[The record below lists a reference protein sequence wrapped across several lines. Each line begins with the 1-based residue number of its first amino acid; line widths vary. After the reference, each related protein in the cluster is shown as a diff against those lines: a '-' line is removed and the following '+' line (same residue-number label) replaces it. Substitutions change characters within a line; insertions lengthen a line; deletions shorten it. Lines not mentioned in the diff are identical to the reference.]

1 MDPSPLLNHLL
12 IRDAAATA
20 VAATSSPT
28 TPAEQFLSLVSDPFK
43 TQLQTQAFTSA
54 LSISVAIT
62 VLVAIIFSLLRP
74 YNATVYAPRL
84 KHADEKHAPEP
95 LGKSPWAWVSP
106 VVLTK
111 EQLLVEKIGMDATIF
126 IRFTAMLRD
135 IFLVLTVVGCGI
147 LIPLYLVGG
156 KQNYGTLSAFT
167 KLTPQF
173 LIGLSFWGIVAA
185 AWAINIVV
193 IGFLWW
199 NYRAVTNLR
208 RHYFQSPDYL
218 SSLHSRTIMVTE
230 IPKQLATDEGV
241 IRVLDQI
248 KQSAAMPKA
257 TIGRNVK
264 GLPDL
269 IEEHDELVKKL
280 ESVLAK
286 YLKHPDKLPAKR
298 PVCKV
303 SKKDKTHTAGES
315 VDAIKYLTQRI
326 EDLESEIKK
335 IRSSIDTRDSMPYGF
350 ASYESVEEA
359 HSVAYACR
367 AKHPQGT
374 NITLAPR
381 PAEIIWKNLSL
392 SQKSR
397 KGRQFMINVWIM
409 VLTIIWIAPNVLLA
423 VFISNLSNLG
433 LVWPA
438 FNDSLMAHPKIWA
451 VVQGVA
457 APLINSLIYLVLPK
471 IFRRLAESAG
481 DLSKTERDRHVL
493 SSLYAFFVFNSLIC
507 FSLYGSV
514 WGLVAAIIN
523 AKDQDQN
530 ILDAIKGGQ
539 MTQKLM
545 IALCNVAPY
554 WVSR

>member
-1 MDPSPLLNHLL
+1 
-12 IRDAAATA
+12 
-20 VAATSSPT
+20 
-28 TPAEQFLSLVSDPFK
+28 
-43 TQLQTQAFTSA
+43 
-54 LSISVAIT
+54 
-62 VLVAIIFSLLRP
+62 
-74 YNATVYAPRL
+74 
-84 KHADEKHAPEP
+84 
-95 LGKSPWAWVSP
+95 
-106 VVLTK
+106 LTK

-126 IRFTAMLRD
+126 IRFTTMLRD

-147 LIPLYLVGG
+147 LIPLYLIGG
-156 KQNYGTLSAFT
+156 KVNNFGLSAFT

-173 LIGLSFWGIVAA
+173 LVGLSFWGIVAA

-193 IGFLWW
+193 VGFLWW
-199 NYRAVTNLR
+199 NYRAVTKLR
-208 RHYFQSPDYL
+208 RHYFQSSDYL

-230 IPKQLATDEGV
+230 IPKPLANDEGV

-248 KQSAAMPKA
+248 KQSAALPKA

-286 YLKHPDKLPAKR
+286 YLRNPDKLPAKR
-298 PVCKV
+298 PICKV
-303 SKKDKTHTAGES
+303 SKKDRNYTAGEK
-315 VDAIKYLTQRI
+315 VDAIKYLTERI
-326 EDLESEIKK
+326 EHLENEVKQV
-335 IRSSIDTRDSMPYGF
+335 RSSIDTRDSMAYGF
-350 ASYESVEEA
+350 AVYESVDEA

-374 NITLAPR
+374 NIALAPR
-381 PAEIIWKNLSL
+381 PSEIIWKNLNM
-392 SQKSR
+392 SQKAR
-397 KGRQFMINVWIM
+397 KGRRFMINIWVI

-438 FNDSLMAHPKIWA
+438 FNDSLLKNPKTWA

-471 IFRRLAESAG
+471 IFRRLSESAG

-493 SSLYAFFVFNSLIC
+493 SRLYAFFVFNSLIC

-514 WGLVAAIIN
+514 WTLVAAIIN
-523 AKDQDQN
+523 AKDKDQD
-530 ILDAIKGGQ
+530 ILEAIRDGQ
-539 MTQKLM
+539 MTYKLM

-554 WVSR
+554 WVSSKSYL

>member
-1 MDPSPLLNHLL
+1 MADHLF
-12 IRDAAATA
+12 IRQAAGTTA
-20 VAATSSPT
+20 AATSSPS

-54 LSISVAIT
+54 LAISAGVT
-62 VLVAIIFSLLRP
+62 VLVAIIFSLIRP

-126 IRFTAMLRD
+126 IRFTSMLRD
-135 IFLVLTVVGCGI
+135 IFLVLTIVCCGI
-147 LIPLYLVGG
+147 LIPLYIVGG
-156 KQNYGTLSAFT
+156 KQFNGGLSAFT
-167 KLTPQF
+167 KMTPQF
-173 LIGLSFWGIVAA
+173 LVGLSFWGIVAA
-185 AWAINIVV
+185 AWAINIIVV
-193 IGFLWW
+193 GFLWW
-199 NYRAVTNLR
+199 NYRAVTKLR
-208 RHYFQSPDYL
+208 RHYFQSSDYL

-248 KQSAAMPKA
+248 KQSSALPKA

-264 GLPDL
+264 GLPDM

-280 ESVLAK
+280 EAVLAT
-286 YLKHPDKLPAKR
+286 YLKNPDKLPAKR

-303 SKKDKTHTAGES
+303 SKNDKKRTSGEK
-315 VDAIKYLTQRI
+315 VDAIKYLSERI
-326 EDLESEIKK
+326 EELETEIKS

-367 AKHPQGT
+367 SKHPQGT
-374 NITLAPR
+374 DITLAPR
-381 PAEIIWKNLSL
+381 PSEIIWKNLTI

-397 KGRQFMINVWIM
+397 RGRRFVINLWVI
-409 VLTIIWIAPNVLLA
+409 VLTIVWIAPNVLLA

-438 FNDSLMAHPKIWA
+438 FNNSLMKHPKTWA

-471 IFRRLAESAG
+471 IFRRLSESAG
-481 DLSKTERDRHVL
+481 DMSKTERDRHVL
-493 SSLYAFFVFNSLIC
+493 SRLYAFFVFNSLIC

-514 WGLVAAIIN
+514 WTLVAAIIN

-530 ILDAIKGGQ
+530 VLDAIKDGQ

-554 WVSR
+554 WVSS